1 MKLASIVV
9 PVYNIES
16 YIKKCI
22 ESLISQTYENIEIIL
37 VDDGATDNSGKICDF
52 YAQKD
57 SRIRV
62 LHKENGGLSDARNKG
77 AQECRGEYLFFV
89 DGDDTVS
96 PVLVEKAVE
105 KCEEI
110 NGDMVI
116 FDFESVEEDTGRRDR
131 YNFQLPEDRAFTL
144 SELPELLLKTPAA
157 WCRMYKKSF
166 WDQSKIRY
174 PEKIHYEDLAT
185 TPRMIYQA
193 ESIGYVGEE
202 PLYYYML
209 RQGSIMRSNDF
220 ERSYKDRTYVLDFIK
235 SYYQEHQA
243 DRKFCKELEF
253 IFFEHGYFVPS
264 KEIILENPKSPWLK
278 NFEDYVKKNYPGF
291 LKNPYIRN
299 LSTKDKILLTL
310 MKRRM
315 YSAMNMLSGA
325 RKKKDLLKQKD
336 RR

>member
-16 YIKKCI
+16 YIEKCI

-77 AQECRGEYLFFV
+77 AQESRGEYLFFV

-110 NGDMVI
+110 HGDMVI

-131 YNFQLPEDRAFTL
+131 YNFQLPEDKAFTL

-166 WDQSKIRY
+166 WDQSQIRY
-174 PEKIHYEDLAT
+174 PEKIHYEDL
-185 TPRMIYQA
+185 A

-202 PLYYYML
+202 PLYYYMI